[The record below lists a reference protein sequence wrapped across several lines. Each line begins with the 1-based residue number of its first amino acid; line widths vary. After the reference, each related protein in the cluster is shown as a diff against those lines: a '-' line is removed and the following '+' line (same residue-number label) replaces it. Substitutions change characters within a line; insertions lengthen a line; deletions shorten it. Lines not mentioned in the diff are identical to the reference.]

1 MANDV
6 LISAELVPRTPNL
19 TALLHRRAVFGFGA
33 LLLLTI
39 PAFWF
44 SYFFPP
50 KVESALRVH
59 VHGIAM
65 FLWLILLMTQATLIR
80 NASRPLHRAI
90 GKASYVLFPVIFV
103 STLSVQHLRLNQ
115 KIDAEQLYFLYVV
128 LSLLSVFAL
137 SYALGMWNRKKP
149 ALHARYMV
157 CTALALVDPIA
168 GRVVF
173 FHFGIEPPQMQVAT
187 YALVDAIL
195 IWLAYADW
203 RSGNGIRV
211 FPAMLAVFV
220 AAQIPTFIF
229 FRMPWWPRFA
239 EWYAALPL
247 F

>member
-1 MANDV
+1 MAHDV
-6 LISAELVPRTPNL
+6 PNL

-50 KVESALRVH
+50 KVEPAIRVH

-65 FLWLILLMTQATLIR
+65 FLWLILLVTQATLIR
-80 NASRPLHRAI
+80 NASRPLHRAV
-90 GKASYVLFPVIFV
+90 GMASYVLFPVIFV

-128 LSLLSVFAL
+128 LSLLCVFTL
-137 SYALGMWNRKKP
+137 SYALAMWNRKNP

-157 CTALALVDPIA
+157 CTALALVDPIL

-187 YALVDAIL
+187 YTLVDAIL

-220 AAQIPTFIF
+220 VAQIPTFIF